1 MTELVHPPAGLHR
14 ELGLTDDEYGRIVS
28 TLGREP
34 TGPELAMYSVM
45 WSEHC
50 SYKSSRIHLKQFS
63 DLPGKERLL
72 AGIGENA
79 GVVDVGG
86 GLAVTFK
93 VESHNHPSYVEPYQG
108 AATGVGGIIRDI
120 LAMGARPIA
129 VMDSLRFGDADAVD
143 TARVMPGIVAGVGGY
158 GNCMGLPNIGGEVG
172 FDPSYAGNP
181 LVNALC
187 IGVLPAARLQTSA
200 ATGAGNAV
208 VLLGAKTGRDGIG
221 GVSVLASAT
230 FDETGAPARRPSVQ
244 VGDPFTEKIVTEC
257 VLELYERELVI
268 GVQDLGGAGLSC
280 AVSETAAKAGTG
292 MDVDL
297 DRVPL
302 REPSMAPEE
311 VLVSESQERML
322 AIVAPEQI
330 TAVLDLA
337 ARWGVL
343 ASVIGTVTDTGRLVI
358 RWHGGVVVDVPPES
372 LADDGPVYTRPMSP
386 RAPLPAA
393 ELERPAP
400 DALGDVLLRLI
411 ADPQLCSRRW
421 VTEQYDRYVLGN
433 TVLATPDDA
442 GVLRLEG
449 AGGRGIALALDGPA
463 RYCALDP
470 YTGAQL
476 ALAEAYR
483 NVAASGAVPYAV
495 TDCLNFGSP
504 EEPEVMWAFAETCR
518 GLADG
523 CRALGLPVTGGNVSF
538 YNATGGTA
546 ILPTPVIGVMGLFDD
561 VERRTP
567 SGFLAEGDAI
577 YLLGDTADE
586 FGGSAWSWIVHR
598 HLGGTPP
605 AVDLQRESVL
615 AAVLVAGSHEGLLTS
630 AHDVSDGGLAITLAE
645 MCLRFGFGAR
655 VDVREAG
662 DPFVALFSESAG
674 RAVVAVPALHEE
686 RFTELCASGELPCRR
701 IGVVS
706 DFGDDAT
713 LDVAGVLALP
723 LTQLRDAHEG
733 TLPALLGALAP
744 TIP

>member
-1 MTELVHPPAGLHR
+1 MTELVHPPVGLHR

-50 SYKSSRIHLKQFS
+50 SYKSSRIHLKQFG
-63 DLPGKERLL
+63 DLPGSERLL

-129 VMDSLRFGDADAVD
+129 VMDSLRFGDAGAAD

-187 IGVLPAARLQTSA
+187 IGILPAARLQTSA

-322 AIVAPEQI
+322 AIVAPEQV

-372 LADDGPVYTRPMSP
+372 LADDGPVYTRPLSP
-386 RAPLPAA
+386 RAPLPGA
-393 ELERPAP
+393 ELPRPSA
-400 DALGDVLLRLI
+400 DELGELLLRMI

-483 NVAASGAVPYAV
+483 NVAASGALPYAV

-567 SGFLAEGDAI
+567 SGFLAEGDAV

-586 FGGSAWSWIVHR
+586 FDGSAWSWIAHR

-605 AVDLQRESVL
+605 AIDLQRESVL
-615 AAVLVAGSHEGLLTS
+615 AAVLVAGSREGLLTS

-655 VDVREAG
+655 VDMRESG
-662 DPFVALFSESAG
+662 DPFVALFSESAA

-686 RFTELCASGELPCRR
+686 RFIELCASGELPCRR
-701 IGVVS
+701 IGVVTN
-706 DFGDDAT
+706 DGDGAG
-713 LDVAGVLALP
+713 LDVADVLALP
-723 LTQLRDAHEG
+723 LDQLRDAHEG
-733 TLPALLGALAP
+733 TLPALLGDLAP
-744 TIP
+744 TDF